1 MEKSGIIIITDK
13 VVLVLDLQ
21 TMKKY
26 IKNSNQINVN
36 KVETSYYS
44 QSKSYLKIIGWPYL
58 MENMNVPITL
68 DMVEKILKSNHIFN
82 NISIAFWPRI
92 IKVSPK
98 SDMAII

>member
-1 MEKSGIIIITDK
+1 MEK
-13 VVLVLDLQ
+13 
-21 TMKKY
+21 
-26 IKNSNQINVN
+26 
-36 KVETSYYS
+36 
-44 QSKSYLKIIGWPYL
+44 
-58 MENMNVPITL
+58 MNVPITL